1 MEAECVTPSKENC
14 PVVNKVHSKR
24 AQWYSPCKSSPKI
37 PLTPESD
44 LPTLKL
50 THFAK
55 IPKISFGTLVVGNSK
70 TEQFVVFNPHP
81 LIQTLEIEK
90 CPTDQGFTLKVNGN
104 EENENFK
111 NNCVTVPPKNELFLS
126 ITWEPREAGNYREII
141 RFRSDNSPQLQ
152 VIVFGMA
159 TAPTKKKSTA
169 KRSSKSQTNKV

>member
-1 MEAECVTPSKENC
+1 MEQECVTPSKENC

-55 IPKISFGTLVVGNSK
+55 IPKISFGTVVVGNCK

-111 NNCVTVPPKNELFLS
+111 NNCVTIPPKNELFLS
-126 ITWEPREAGNYREII
+126 ITWEPKEAGNCREII

-169 KRSSKSQTNKV
+169 KRSSKPQTNKV